1 MTIAACWTGK
11 PCSACR
17 KSGRKAEMTPHGMQP
32 GTPCSSSSHTVGIRS
47 KSPQRVGGVGGQDW
61 AALPAEAAEESG
73 SWSSDKG
80 TGQGSGHWL
89 GSWSWSWSEKLRLLV
104 VRAAVPALEAVKEA
118 IALLMDEPRTR
129 LGETSRCRVRG
140 CTLPRPSPPRAWHR
154 GGGPRL
160 LSSEPIW
167 GETWRGMTRYGE
179 AAATPTLE

>member
-1 MTIAACWTGK
+1 
-11 PCSACR
+11 
-17 KSGRKAEMTPHGMQP
+17 MTPHGMQP

-89 GSWSWSWSEKLRLLV
+89 GSWSWSGSEKLRLLV

-118 IALLMDEPRTR
+118 IALLMDESEHDSERHSAVGFAGAHSPGPLLLARGTMAAAHAC
-129 LGETSRCRVRG
+129 SRV
-140 CTLPRPSPPRAWHR
+140 S
-154 GGGPRL
+154 
-160 LSSEPIW
+160 
-167 GETWRGMTRYGE
+167 RYGARRGE
-179 AAATPTLE
+179 V